1 MNKNNKMAEMP
12 VSKLMISMGIPMILS
27 MMLQA
32 VYNIVDSAFVGRI
45 ENIGEDALNSLTLAF
60 PIQMLMIAI
69 AIGTGVGMGAVVSMQ
84 LGQRKKERASRTAGN
99 ALFLGIISF
108 GIVFFSIFEKLLQ
121 ATGNSLYS
129 TIAQIAGAVTNI
141 ILDPILIYGWLGF
154 PVLGVK
160 GAAYATV
167 IGQIVSFVLAFVF
180 HLKKNK
186 NIKNGF
192 I

>member
-1 MNKNNKMAEMP
+1 MP

-45 ENIGEDALNSLTLAF
+45 ENIGEDALNSLTLVF

-99 ALFLGIISF
+99 ALFLGCIMYIIFLLFGIFGAKAYISSQTSNPLIMDMAVSYLRICCIISF
-108 GIVFFSIFEKLLQ
+108 GIVFFSVFEKLLQ

-141 ILDPILIYGWLGF
+141 ILDPILEH
-154 PVLGVK
+154 V
-160 GAAYATV
+160 
-167 IGQIVSFVLAFVF
+167 
-180 HLKKNK
+180 H
-186 NIKNGF
+186 IK
-192 I
+192 